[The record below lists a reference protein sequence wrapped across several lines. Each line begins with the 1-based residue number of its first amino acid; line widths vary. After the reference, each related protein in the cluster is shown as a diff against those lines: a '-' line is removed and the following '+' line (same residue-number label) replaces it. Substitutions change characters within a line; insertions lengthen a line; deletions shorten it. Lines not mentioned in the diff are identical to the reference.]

1 VENIIII
8 KKENKIHI
16 KGRRTHFPKAGKR
29 QYSMKKKNKNI
40 TIKFLKTKGKWC
52 IIIIFDYCLTY
63 NISFSFRGHFLK

>member
-29 QYSMKKKNKNI
+29 QYSMKKKEKYYCKIFQNKRKI
-40 TIKFLKTKGKWC
+40 VYYYF
-52 IIIIFDYCLTY
+52 FDYCLTY